1 LPWRGFVVPAGSGFA
16 IGSERNTA
24 RLPYYSRVDLR
35 ANKAFLFK
43 KWKLTL
49 SGELLNVQNRKNVF
63 DIRSDPVRIRSRGR
77 AFYGLTD
84 LMPILPSVGVAFDF

>member
-1 LPWRGFVVPAGSGFA
+1 LPWRGFLEQS
-16 IGSERNTA
+16 GSEFFIGDQRNTV

-63 DIRSDPVRIRSRGR
+63 DIRSDPVRIKSRGR

-84 LMPILPSVGVAFDF
+84 LMPIVPSIGVAFDF